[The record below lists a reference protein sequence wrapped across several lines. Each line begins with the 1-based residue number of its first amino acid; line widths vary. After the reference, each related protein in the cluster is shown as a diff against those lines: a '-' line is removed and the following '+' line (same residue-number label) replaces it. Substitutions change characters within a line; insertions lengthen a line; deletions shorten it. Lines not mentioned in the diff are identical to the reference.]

1 MKYTG
6 QQRAWVDSAYRRGTG
21 LCKRAAGARL
31 PAEPSFREVAVSFVP
46 PRARRG
52 ASYLLAAL
60 LVPALLVPALAARA
74 PEPRPILPQ
83 SAVTIVV
90 GRVTDP
96 AGRPVAQVSVAI
108 AERSL
113 AGVTDAAGRYL
124 LRVTRQADIERA
136 VLSFTRIGYERR
148 DLPLAIRG
156 DTVRLDVQLV
166 PSSARLES
174 AVVAAPSSAQDAT
187 VSGLPVR
194 KSVPQERKGTVGVAN
209 AVAAPPYL
217 VPSRPDLRPRPL
229 PAPFDSANT
238 EAYEH
243 IEENAFRSP
252 LVAPLSTFSVDVD
265 RASYANVR
273 RYLTGGSL
281 PPRDAV
287 RIEELV
293 NYFPYA
299 DPAPD
304 GRDPI
309 RITTEVSPAPW
320 APTHDLVRIG
330 LRARDVDMRRAP
342 PSNLVFL
349 IDVSGSM
356 QGPTRLGLVKQS
368 LALLVNELREQDRVA
383 IAVYAGSAGLVLP
396 STSGADKQRIL
407 AALEGLQAGGS
418 TAGGA
423 GIKLAYDV
431 ARQNFLRGGNNRVI
445 LCTDGDFNVGQSSDA
460 ELVRLIED
468 KRREGSYLTIL
479 GFGMGNYKDQK
490 MEKLAGAGNGNYAY
504 IDDLLEA
511 SKMLVKEM
519 GGTLLTVAKDV
530 KLQVEFDPTRVQAYR
545 LLGYEDRLLR
555 EEDFANDAKDAGD
568 VGAGHAVTA
577 LYEIVRT
584 EERLDVPLPG
594 VTPLRY
600 QQRPAVRG
608 RGDELLHVALR
619 YKAPDG
625 DRSMLITHVVRAP
638 RDGRAEGDRMRVGA
652 PSESMRFAS
661 AVAGFGMLL
670 RNSPNAGSLSWS
682 QVESLARG
690 ARGDDPDG
698 YRTDFI
704 HLVDIAS
711 GLSRRI
717 ATVPDDPRTFDR

>member
-1 MKYTG
+1 MFVILP
-6 QQRAWVDSAYRRGTG
+6 RPRR
-21 LCKRAAGARL
+21 
-31 PAEPSFREVAVSFVP
+31 
-46 PRARRG
+46 
-52 ASYLLAAL
+52 AAL
-60 LVPALLVPALAARA
+60 LLATLLVPVVAARA
-74 PEPRPILPQ
+74 PEQPRRAG
-83 SAVTIVV
+83 STVVT

-96 AGRPVAQVSVAI
+96 RGRPIGQVSVTVVDRA
-108 AERSL
+108 SSTL
-113 AGVTDAAGRYL
+113 TDAAGRYA
-124 LRVTRQADIERA
+124 LRVTRQADLERVVVA
-136 VLSFTRIGYERR
+136 FRRAGYGRQ
-148 DLPLAIRG
+148 DLPLAVRG
-156 DTVRLDVQLV
+156 DTVRLDAQLTPTMPELSDLVVTDAGPV
-166 PSSARLES
+166 PDHAIREQEARPYP
-174 AVVAAPSSAQDAT
+174 VPDRPT
-187 VSGLPVR
+187 GLPPVR
-194 KSVPQERKGTVGVAN
+194 KEAARQRPMTAGGAIASATPAYPRERRR
-209 AVAAPPYL
+209 PYL
-217 VPSRPDLRPRPL
+217 LH
-229 PAPFDSANT
+229 ADSGNT

-243 IEENAFRSP
+243 IDENAFRSP

-273 RYLTGGSL
+273 RFLTNGAL

-299 DPAPD
+299 DPAPE

-309 RITTEVSPAPW
+309 RITTEVAPAPW
-320 APTHDLVRIG
+320 NGRHDLVRIG

-342 PSNLVFL
+342 ASNLVFL

-356 QGPTRLGLVKQS
+356 QGPNRLGLVKQS
-368 LALLVNELREQDRVA
+368 LALLVNELREEDRVA
-383 IAVYAGSAGLVLP
+383 IVVYAGSAGLVLP

-407 AALEGLQAGGS
+407 GALEGLQAGGS

-423 GIKLAYDV
+423 GIRLAYDV

-460 ELVRLIED
+460 ELVQLIENR
-468 KRREGSYLTIL
+468 RREGSFLTIL

-530 KLQVEFDPTRVQAYR
+530 KLQIEFDPTRVQAYR

-555 EEDFANDAKDAGD
+555 DEDFANDVKDAGD

-584 EERLDVPLPG
+584 DERLDVALPG
-594 VTPLRY
+594 VAPLRY
-600 QQRPAVRG
+600 QRAPMLRG

-619 YKAPDG
+619 YKQPDG
-625 DRSMLITHVVRAP
+625 ERSVLLTQPVRWS
-638 RDGRAEGDRMRVGA
+638 GDERHL

-670 RNSPNAGSLSWS
+670 RNSPNAGSLTWP
-682 QVESLARG
+682 QVVALARG
-690 ARGDDPDG
+690 AKGDDPEG

-704 HLVDIAS
+704 RLAEIAS
-711 GLSRRI
+711 TLSRPF
-717 ATVPDDPRTFDR
+717 ATMDRDREP

>member
-1 MKYTG
+1 MHIALPPVSR
-6 QQRAWVDSAYRRGTG
+6 RATLLLIA
-21 LCKRAAGARL
+21 
-31 PAEPSFREVAVSFVP
+31 
-46 PRARRG
+46 
-52 ASYLLAAL
+52 LLA
-60 LVPALLVPALAARA
+60 PSLAARD
-74 PEPRPILPQ
+74 PEPSRVAPTTLVI
-83 SAVTIVV
+83 
-90 GRVTDP
+90 GRVTNV
-96 AGRPVAQVSVAI
+96 AGTPLGQVVVGI
-108 AERSL
+108 
-113 AGVTDAAGRYL
+113 DARGLRARTGADGRYVM
-124 LRVTRQADIERA
+124 RVERQEEVER
-136 VLSFTRIGYERR
+136 VVVSFRLGGYLRR
-148 DLPLAIRG
+148 DLPLLVRG
-156 DTVRLDVQLV
+156 DTVRLD
-166 PSSARLES
+166 ARLTAS
-174 AVVAAPSSAQDAT
+174 ATTPAETLATDAT
-187 VSGLPVR
+187 RGQPAPLYDQVFRAETRQSVLRRAPVVQSPPMPGPASSR
-194 KSVPQERKGTVGVAN
+194 GGVAGRID
-209 AVAAPPYL
+209 
-217 VPSRPDLRPRPL
+217 SPRQRRHPFPL
-229 PAPFDSANT
+229 ADSANT
-238 EAYEH
+238 EAYER
-243 IEENAFRSP
+243 IDENAFRSP

-273 RYLTGGSL
+273 RFLTGGTL

-299 DPAPD
+299 DPAPE
-304 GRDPI
+304 GRDPL
-309 RITTEVSPAPW
+309 RITTEVAPAPW
-320 APTHDLVRIG
+320 NPRHDLVRIG
-330 LRARDVDMRRAP
+330 LRARDVDMRNAP

-356 QGPTRLGLVKQS
+356 RGPNRLDLVKQS
-368 LALLVNELREQDRVA
+368 LALLVGELREQDRVA
-383 IAVYAGSAGLVLP
+383 IVVYAGSAGLVLP
-396 STSGADKQRIL
+396 STSGEEKQRIL
-407 AALEGLQAGGS
+407 AALDGLQAGGS

-423 GIKLAYDV
+423 GIRLAYDV

-479 GFGMGNYKDQK
+479 GYGMGNYKDQK

-555 EEDFANDAKDAGD
+555 DEDFANDVKDAGD

-594 VTPLRY
+594 VAPLRY
-600 QQRPAVRG
+600 QRRPVVRG
-608 RGDELLHVALR
+608 RADELLHVALR

-625 DRSMLITHVVRAP
+625 ERSVLITHPVRAD
-638 RDGRAEGDRMRVGA
+638 RGDGER

-670 RNSPNAGSLSWS
+670 RQSPNAGSLTWP
-682 QVESLARG
+682 QVVALARG
-690 ARGDDPDG
+690 ARGTDPDG
-698 YRTDFI
+698 YRADFI
-704 HLVDIAS
+704 RLAETAAA
-711 GLSRRI
+711 LSRRV
-717 ATVPDDPRTFDR
+717 AANPEPRPWNDR

>member
-1 MKYTG
+1 MRTTG
-6 QQRAWVDSAYRRGTG
+6 PRVGTRAT
-21 LCKRAAGARL
+21 LL
-31 PAEPSFREVAVSFVP
+31 
-46 PRARRG
+46 
-52 ASYLLAAL
+52 LLAL
-60 LVPALLVPALAARA
+60 LIPSLAARA
-74 PEPRPILPQ
+74 PEYPRRAGI
-83 SAVTIVV
+83 TIVV

-96 AGRPVAQVSVAI
+96 GGRPINAVAVGI
-108 AERSL
+108 AER
-113 AGVTDAAGRYL
+113 AIAAVTGVDGRYA
-124 LRVTRQADIERA
+124 LRVARQADIER
-136 VLSFTRIGYERR
+136 VVVSFRRIGYSRL
-148 DLPLAIRG
+148 DLPLAVRG
-156 DTVRLDVQLV
+156 DTARLDAQLSPTATTLEQTV
-166 PSSARLES
+166 VTGTPGAQPANDGSNRAARDYAIGREALGKS
-174 AVVAAPSSAQDAT
+174 VLQQMVIGGVAARRRDEA
-187 VSGLPVR
+187 
-194 KSVPQERKGTVGVAN
+194 
-209 AVAAPPYL
+209 
-217 VPSRPDLRPRPL
+217 RPRRHPYPL
-229 PAPFDSANT
+229 VDSANT

-243 IEENAFRSP
+243 IDENAFRSP
-252 LVAPLSTFSVDVD
+252 LVAPRSTFSVDVD

-273 RYLTGGSL
+273 RFLTGGNL

-299 DPAPD
+299 DAAPD

-309 RITTEVSPAPW
+309 RITTEVAPAPW
-320 APTHDLVRIG
+320 NPSHDLVRIG

-356 QGPTRLGLVKQS
+356 MGPNRLPLVKQS

-383 IAVYAGSAGLVLP
+383 IVVYAGSAGLVLP
-396 STSGADKQRIL
+396 STSGGDKQRIL
-407 AALEGLQAGGS
+407 AALDGLQAGGS

-431 ARQNFLRGGNNRVI
+431 ARQNFRRDGNNRVI

-468 KRREGSYLTIL
+468 KRREGSFLTIL

-545 LLGYEDRLLR
+545 LLGYEDRLLAD
-555 EEDFANDAKDAGD
+555 EDFSNDVKDAGD

-584 EERLDVPLPG
+584 EERLDVSLPD
-594 VTPLRY
+594 VSPLRY
-600 QQRPAVRG
+600 QRPPVVRG

-619 YKAPDG
+619 YKQPDG
-625 DRSMLITHVVRAP
+625 ERSVLLNHPLRWSRSDRQS
-638 RDGRAEGDRMRVGA
+638 

-670 RNSPNAGSLSWS
+670 RHSPNAGSLTWP
-682 QVESLARG
+682 QVVSLARE
-690 ARGDDPDG
+690 AKGDDPEG
-698 YRTDFI
+698 YRADFI
-704 HLVDIAS
+704 RLAEIAS
-711 GLSRRI
+711 TLDRRM
-717 ATVPDDPRTFDR
+717 AVTAEPRW

>member
-1 MKYTG
+1 MRIIRPRVNR
-6 QQRAWVDSAYRRGTG
+6 RA
-21 LCKRAAGARL
+21 LL
-31 PAEPSFREVAVSFVP
+31 L
-46 PRARRG
+46 
-52 ASYLLAAL
+52 LLAV
-60 LVPALLVPALAARA
+60 LVPTLAARA
-74 PEPRPILPQ
+74 PEQPRR
-83 SAVTIVV
+83 AGTTIVA

-96 AGRPVAQVSVAI
+96 TGRPVSQVTVAI
-108 AERSL
+108 VERSL
-113 AGVTDAAGRYL
+113 AAITDADGRYAL
-124 LRVTRQADIERA
+124 PVARQAEIER
-136 VLSFTRIGYERR
+136 VVVSFRRIGYSRL
-148 DLPLAIRG
+148 DLPLAVRG
-156 DTVRLDVQLV
+156 DHVRLDAQLA
-166 PSSARLES
+166 PTTTMLES
-174 AVVAAPSSAQDAT
+174 TVVTGAATPPDTRTYDQSRRPNPGSEWPATRMPVAKSAPGIPSVTLRGAIAGQPDD
-187 VSGLPVR
+187 PR
-194 KSVPQERKGTVGVAN
+194 NRRR
-209 AVAAPPYL
+209 PY
-217 VPSRPDLRPRPL
+217 PIR
-229 PAPFDSANT
+229 DSAKP

-243 IEENAFRSP
+243 IDENAFRSP

-273 RYLTGGSL
+273 RFLTGGSL

-304 GRDPI
+304 RGDAPI
-309 RITTEVSPAPW
+309 RITTEVAPAPW
-320 APTHDLVRIG
+320 NPSHDLVRIG

-356 QGPTRLGLVKQS
+356 QGPNRLGLVKQS
-368 LALLVNELREQDRVA
+368 LTLLVNQLREQDRVA
-383 IAVYAGSAGLVLP
+383 IVVYAGSAGLVLP
-396 STSGADKQRIL
+396 STSGEDKQRIL
-407 AALEGLQAGGS
+407 GALDGLQAGGS

-423 GIKLAYDV
+423 GIRLAYEV

-468 KRREGSYLTIL
+468 KRREGSFLTIL

-555 EEDFANDAKDAGD
+555 DEDFANDVKDAGD
-568 VGAGHAVTA
+568 VGAGHSVTA

-584 EERLDVPLPG
+584 DVRLDVPLPG
-594 VTPLRY
+594 VAPLRY
-600 QQRPAVRG
+600 QRRPVVERT
-608 RGDELLHVALR
+608 RSDELLHVAMR
-619 YKAPDG
+619 YKALDG
-625 DRSMLITHVVRAP
+625 ERSLLVTHPVRAEQMDRS
-638 RDGRAEGDRMRVGA
+638 A

-670 RNSPNAGSLSWS
+670 RNSPNAGTLSWP
-682 QVESLARG
+682 QVVALARG
-690 ARGDDPDG
+690 ARGDDPEG
-698 YRTDFI
+698 YRADFI
-704 HLVDIAS
+704 RLAETAS
-711 GLSRRI
+711 ELSRRL
-717 ATVPDDPRTFDR
+717 AVRPERRPWDDR